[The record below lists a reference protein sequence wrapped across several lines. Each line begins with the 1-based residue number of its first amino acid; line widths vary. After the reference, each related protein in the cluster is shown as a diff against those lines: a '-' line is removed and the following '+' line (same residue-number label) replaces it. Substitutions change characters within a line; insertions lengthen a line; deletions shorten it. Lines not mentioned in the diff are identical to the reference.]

1 MSKIKT
7 VNVVE
12 YADDDLLGI
21 ASFEESE
28 EGNKEAEA
36 RFRQCAIENGCSED
50 EVDSFIEE
58 GYFEQG
64 TYQIF
69 LSHSL

>member
-1 MSKIKT
+1 MTRIKA
-7 VNVVE
+7 VNVME

-21 ASFEESE
+21 TTFTDDE
-28 EGNKEAEA
+28 EGNKEAEDH
-36 RFRQCAIENGCSED
+36 FRKCAIENGCSTED
-50 EVDSFIEE
+50 IDSFIED

-69 LSHSL
+69 LSHS